1 MLELVRRERG
11 EAADPSD
18 MDLIVNAAL
27 IGWLTLGISVWQ
39 AGRHVPT
46 ADYGD
51 RSLEDSV
58 RQRIRELI
66 INAAQLP

>member
-1 MLELVRRERG
+1 
-11 EAADPSD
+11 
-18 MDLIVNAAL
+18 MDLIVNTAL